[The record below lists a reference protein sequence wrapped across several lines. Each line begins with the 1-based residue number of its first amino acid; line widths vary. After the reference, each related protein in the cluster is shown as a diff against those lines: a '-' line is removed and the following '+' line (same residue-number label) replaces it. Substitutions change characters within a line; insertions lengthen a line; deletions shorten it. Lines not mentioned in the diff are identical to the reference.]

1 MDKAED
7 EADAKNMPGIILEDS
22 EFESCDQAAFK
33 EGEPDAKRGKGL
45 WGRLRAVRT
54 RKVHKKTCL
63 LLSDFIF

>member
-33 EGEPDAKRGKGL
+33 GSQTLSEGRVCGG
-45 WGRLRAVRT
+45 G
-54 RKVHKKTCL
+54 
-63 LLSDFIF
+63 